1 MTTILGIDPGAAGA
15 IASVCPSTETW
26 DMPTTAHDLADLLR
40 TFDPATTR
48 VYIEKSQAMPGQGVS
63 SMFKYGMHY
72 GHLTG
77 MLALLR
83 IPYIEVSA
91 ATWKRVMGLTAEKA
105 DSRTMAQKLFP
116 EASLSRKK
124 DHGRAEAL
132 LIAEF
137 GRRQRL

>member
-1 MTTILGIDPGAAGA
+1 MTTILGIDPGATGA
-15 IASVCPSTETW
+15 IASICPSIETW
-26 DMPTTAHDLADLLR
+26 DMPSTAHDLANLLR
-40 TFDPATTR
+40 TFNPLTTR
-48 VYIEKSQAMPGQGVS
+48 VYIEKAQAMPGQGVT

-83 IPYIEVSA
+83 IPYVEVSPQ
-91 ATWKRVMGLTAEKA
+91 TWKRVMGLTAEKA
-105 DSRTMAQKLFP
+105 DSRAMAQKLFP

-132 LIAEF
+132 LLAEF